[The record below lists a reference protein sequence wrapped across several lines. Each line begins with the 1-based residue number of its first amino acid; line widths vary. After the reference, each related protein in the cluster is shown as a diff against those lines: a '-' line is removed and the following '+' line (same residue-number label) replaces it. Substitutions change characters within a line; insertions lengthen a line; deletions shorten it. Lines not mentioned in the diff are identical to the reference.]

1 MPDSPPENKQPREEN
16 LWRLIGRY
24 SNLAFVLPAAII
36 LRLIIGHLLDRW
48 LGKSW
53 ITLAGLFVGCIAGFA
68 ELIRGIIPS
77 SKDSWPLHLRIL
89 LPIKNPI
96 PRYWTRRLS

>member
-1 MPDSPPENKQPREEN
+1 MPDSPPENKRPREEN

-36 LRLIIGHLLDRW
+36 LGLIIGHLLDHW
-48 LGKSW
+48 LGKTW

-68 ELIRGIIPS
+68 ELIRGIIQS
-77 SKDSWPLHLRIL
+77 SKDS
-89 LPIKNPI
+89 
-96 PRYWTRRLS
+96 